1 MFITFLNLIKKKIK
15 FKNYINLWQYGYT
28 SHVIT
33 SSHCKAPKTTS
44 THSLQNLW
52 WVHMFLTYFF
62 VLSLDIYKKKEKEST
77 VFSEQFSEHST
88 CKKLNKIKNEISE
101 LLIACNVHR
110 KTNYDTI
117 LRSLWWFWSVFRF
130 RIESLHMKHKSGT
143 TSDTLLV

>member
-1 MFITFLNLIKKKIK
+1 MFITFLNLIKKRKELHQPLAIR
-15 FKNYINLWQYGYT
+15 
-28 SHVIT
+28 
-33 SSHCKAPKTTS
+33 
-44 THSLQNLW
+44 
-52 WVHMFLTYFF
+52 
-62 VLSLDIYKKKEKEST
+62 IYKSCNYVFTLQGSKNNIYTFSTKSLVGAYVSYIFFCSVVRHLQKKEKEST